1 LKSVFWLDFGDTT
14 TTTSTN
20 SFGLVYILHIL

>member
-1 LKSVFWLDFGDTT
+1 LKSVFWLDFGDT